1 MTDQAANEVLTE
13 ARDGVL
19 IVTLNRPE
27 AKNAMN
33 KAAAEGISAAMD
45 RLEGEDDLRV
55 AILTGAGGTF
65 CSGMDLKGFLRGER
79 PSVEGR
85 GFGALSQ
92 WTPSKP
98 VIAAV
103 DGYALAGGME
113 LALSCDLI
121 VANSGAKFG
130 IPEAKRGL
138 AAAAGGLIKL
148 PRQIPPRIAME
159 LALTGDFIDAQRAY
173 ELGFINRIVD
183 GPAIEGAK
191 ALARRIVE
199 NGPLA
204 IVASKAV
211 VRNSF
216 LWSDEEMWDKQ
227 NAILGNLFMTAD
239 AREGSLAFAE
249 KRKPNWQGK

>member
-1 MTDQAANEVLTE
+1 MSEENPVLTQVE
-13 ARDGVL
+13 DGVL
-19 IVTLNRPE
+19 IVTMNRPE

-33 KAAAEGISAAMD
+33 KAQAEGIAAAMD
-45 RLEGEDDLRV
+45 RLDAEDDLRC

-79 PSVEGR
+79 PSIEGR
-85 GFGALSQ
+85 GFGGLTE
-92 WTPSKP
+92 WTPKKP

-121 VANSGAKFG
+121 VANSGSKFG

-159 LALTGDFIDAQRAY
+159 LALTGEFIDAARAY
-173 ELGFINRIVD
+173 DLGFVNRIVE
-183 GPAIEGAK
+183 GPSIDGAK
-191 ALARRIVE
+191 ELAKAVAA

-204 IVASKAV
+204 LIASKAII
-211 VRNSF
+211 RDSHS
-216 LWSDEEMWDKQ
+216 WSDEEMWKNQ
-227 NAILGNLFMTAD
+227 ASYIAPVFVSED
-239 AREGSLAFAE
+239 AHEGSLAFAE

>member
-1 MTDQAANEVLTE
+1 MSDAEVLVE
-13 ARDGVL
+13 ATDGVL
-19 IVTLNRPE
+19 VVTINRPE

-45 RLEGEDDLRV
+45 RLEAEDGLRC

-65 CSGMDLKGFLRGER
+65 CSGMDLKGFLRGES
-79 PSVEGR
+79 PSIEGR
-85 GFGALSQ
+85 GFGGLSQ
-92 WTPSKP
+92 WTPKKP

-121 VANSGAKFG
+121 VANAGAKFG

-159 LALTGDFIDAQRAY
+159 LALTGDFIDAARA
-173 ELGFINRIVD
+173 
-183 GPAIEGAK
+183 
-191 ALARRIVE
+191 
-199 NGPLA
+199 
-204 IVASKAV
+204 
-211 VRNSF
+211 
-216 LWSDEEMWDKQ
+216 
-227 NAILGNLFMTAD
+227 
-239 AREGSLAFAE
+239 
-249 KRKPNWQGK
+249 

>member
-1 MTDQAANEVLTE
+1 MSEENPVLTHVD
-13 ARDGVL
+13 DGVL
-19 IVTLNRPE
+19 IVTMNRPE

-33 KAAAEGISAAMD
+33 KAQAEGISAAMD
-45 RLEGEDDLRV
+45 RLDAEDDLRC

-79 PSVEGR
+79 PSIEGR
-85 GFGALSQ
+85 GFGGLTE
-92 WTPSKP
+92 WTPRKP

-121 VANSGAKFG
+121 VANAGSKFG

-159 LALTGDFIDAQRAY
+159 LALTGDFIDAARAY
-173 ELGFINRIVD
+173 DLGFINRIVD
-183 GPAIEGAK
+183 GPAIAGAME
-191 ALARRIVE
+191 LAQAVAA

-204 IVASKAV
+204 LIASKAII
-211 VRNSF
+211 RDSHS
-216 LWSDEEMWDKQ
+216 WSDEEMWKNQ
-227 NAILGNLFMTAD
+227 ASYIAPVFVSED

-249 KRKPNWQGK
+249 KRKPNWKGK

>member
-1 MTDQAANEVLTE
+1 MSEENPVLTQVE
-13 ARDGVL
+13 DGVL
-19 IVTLNRPE
+19 IVTMNRPE

-33 KAAAEGISAAMD
+33 KAQAEGIAAAMD
-45 RLEGEDDLRV
+45 RLDAEDDLRC

-79 PSVEGR
+79 PSIDAR
-85 GFGALSQ
+85 GFGGLTE
-92 WTPSKP
+92 WTPKKP

-121 VANSGAKFG
+121 VANSGSKFG

-159 LALTGDFIDAQRAY
+159 LALTGEFIDAARAY
-173 ELGFINRIVD
+173 DLGFVNRIVE
-183 GPAIEGAK
+183 GPSIDGAK
-191 ALARRIVE
+191 ELAKAVAA

-204 IVASKAV
+204 LIASKAII
-211 VRNSF
+211 RDSHS
-216 LWSDEEMWDKQ
+216 WSDEEMWKNQ
-227 NAILGNLFMTAD
+227 ASYIAPVFVSED

>member
-1 MTDQAANEVLTE
+1 MSEENAVLTE
-13 ARDGVL
+13 VEDGVL
-19 IVTLNRPE
+19 IVTMNRPE

-33 KAAAEGISAAMD
+33 KAQAEGIAAAMD
-45 RLEGEDDLRV
+45 RLEADGDLRC

-79 PSVEGR
+79 PSIEGR
-85 GFGALSQ
+85 GFGGLTE

-103 DGYALAGGME
+103 DGYALAGGLE
-113 LALSCDLI
+113 LAISCDLI
-121 VANSGAKFG
+121 VANAGSKFG

-159 LALTGDFIDAQRAY
+159 LALTGDFIDAARAY
-173 ELGFINRIVD
+173 DLGLVNRVVE
-183 GPAIEGAK
+183 GPSIEGAK
-191 ALARRIVE
+191 ELARAIAA

-204 IVASKAV
+204 LIASKAV
-211 VRNSF
+211 IRQSHT
-216 LWSDEEMWDKQ
+216 WSDEEMWTKQ
-227 NAILGNLFMTAD
+227 NAHTMAVYVSEE
-239 AREGSLAFAE
+239 AREGAAAFAE
-249 KRKPNWQGK
+249 KRNTNWQAK